1 MPGAMITMAPGS
13 KLHDWLKALK
23 PSDFVVWK
31 LISFKFGLVSSAIA
45 FTDGD
50 GKWRGRSF
58 GKRFAG
64 ITLQECGRM
73 LRP

>member
-31 LISFKFGLVSSAIA
+31 LISFEFGLVSSAIA
-45 FTDGD
+45 STDDD
-50 GKWRGRSF
+50 GKWIGRSF
-58 GKRFAG
+58 EKRLAG
-64 ITLQECGRM
+64 IILQECGRM